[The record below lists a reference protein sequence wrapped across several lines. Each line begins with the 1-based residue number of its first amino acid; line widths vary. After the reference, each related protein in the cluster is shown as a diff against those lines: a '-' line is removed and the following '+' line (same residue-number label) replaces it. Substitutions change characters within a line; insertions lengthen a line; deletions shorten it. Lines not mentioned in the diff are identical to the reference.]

1 MLSGV
6 RLRLRTC
13 RAAFRSESF
22 FSGDPPDS
30 GTGLGVSTSSSASGA
45 ADSASCSV
53 AGAASDGISASTA
66 SVSGSVAGTA
76 SGAPGSAMTRS
87 ILVTMN
93 SRSLPTFLTFQP
105 FAVISVTTTSISLRP
120 TFTMTMVPTVMLLV
134 SDGSDCDVARVAH
147 TYLLLVV

>member
-6 RLRLRTC
+6 RLRLRTS

-30 GTGLGVSTSSSASGA
+30 GAGLGVSTSSS
-45 ADSASCSV
+45 
-53 AGAASDGISASTA
+53 ASDGISASTA
-66 SVSGSVAGTA
+66 SVSGSVAGVA

-87 ILVTMN
+87 ILVTIAAD
-93 SRSLPTFLTFQP
+93 LLDFP
-105 FAVISVTTTSISLRP
+105 AVRGDLGYDNLDLIASD
-120 TFTMTMVPTVMLLV
+120 FHHD
-134 SDGSDCDVARVAH
+134 DGSDCDVARVAH

>member
-6 RLRLRTC
+6 RLRLRTS

-30 GTGLGVSTSSSASGA
+30 GAGLGVSTSSSASGA
-45 ADSASCSV
+45 ADSASGSV
-53 AGAASDGISASTA
+53 AGATSDGISASTA

-87 ILVTMN
+87 ILVD
-93 SRSLPTFLTFQP
+93 SGDDEL
-105 FAVISVTTTSISLRP
+105 AVAADLFDFPAVRGDLGYDDLNLIA
-120 TFTMTMVPTVMLLV
+120 
-134 SDGSDCDVARVAH
+134 SDFHHDNGSDCDVARVAH

>member
-30 GTGLGVSTSSSASGA
+30 GAGLGVSTSSS
-45 ADSASCSV
+45 
-53 AGAASDGISASTA
+53 ASDGISASTA
-66 SVSGSVAGTA
+66 SVSGSVAEAA

-134 SDGSDCDVARVAH
+134 SHIHTSLWLFDLRLPWFAGAYTTMTCATYPVAI
-147 TYLLLVV
+147 